1 MFLIILTFISAISIS
16 LIAAGYSIIGL
27 ATLFAGAATPIIA
40 MGSALEVGKLVAASW
55 LYHNWRRNIPKSLKA
70 YLFTSIIVLIFITSV
85 GIFGFLSKA
94 HLDQVKPTAGNTEQ
108 IALIDKKIKQEE
120 KIIERAEKTLAQLDK
135 ALDVYIDKEYVSR
148 GLKERNKQKEER
160 DLLNKSID
168 ESMAKI
174 ADLNNSKSSINIEQL
189 KLEADVGPL
198 KYVAELIYGDN
209 AKDHFDSAVRIIIL
223 ILIFVFD
230 PLAVLLLIASQ
241 YTFNWAREQKGGG
254 SLPPKSDPDNSP
266 TSPTPG
272 YTDEEW
278 DQAHRENYEFDRAKV
293 IDANEPPEIVEPE
306 EPKEKEKT
314 TSELL
319 MEGFKEE
326 QEQRAIE
333 EQNEEWADMYAQ
345 ADNTLPKDSVAE
357 QIEDETLKELSN
369 LDKWNEWVEK
379 ANEEAEKNPE
389 EPKKELPDTKNR
401 IFYSAEVEDQKK
413 TPEGINYMKKEGN
426 KQVRKTSTP
435 KS

>member
-1 MFLIILTFISAISIS
+1 MFLTLVTFISAISIS
-16 LIAAGYSIIGL
+16 LIAAGYSILGL
-27 ATLFAGAATPIIA
+27 ATLFAGAYVPIIA

-108 IALIDKKIKQEE
+108 IALIDKKIRQEE

-168 ESMAKI
+168 EAMAKI

-230 PLAVLLLIASQ
+230 PLAVLLLIAA
-241 YTFNWAREQKGGG
+241 NI
-254 SLPPKSDPDNSP
+254 SLNQWRDKR
-266 TSPTPG
+266 
-272 YTDEEW
+272 DE
-278 DQAHRENYEFDRAKV
+278 
-293 IDANEPPEIVEPE
+293 
-306 EPKEKEKT
+306 
-314 TSELL
+314 
-319 MEGFKEE
+319 
-326 QEQRAIE
+326 
-333 EQNEEWADMYAQ
+333 
-345 ADNTLPKDSVAE
+345 
-357 QIEDETLKELSN
+357 
-369 LDKWNEWVEK
+369 
-379 ANEEAEKNPE
+379 
-389 EPKKELPDTKNR
+389 
-401 IFYSAEVEDQKK
+401 KK
-413 TPEGINYMKKEGN
+413 TDTMERALKRIEVLENRNKRLKIYKDLTKEFGDN
-426 KQVRKTSTP
+426 PDEIKLKLSQIYDWNNDKN
-435 KS
+435 

>member
-1 MFLIILTFISAISIS
+1 MFLTLVTFISAISIS
-16 LIAAGYSIIGL
+16 LIAAGYSILGL
-27 ATLFAGAATPIIA
+27 ATLFAGAYVPIIA

-108 IALIDKKIKQEE
+108 ITLIDKKIKQEE

-230 PLAVLLLIASQ
+230 PLAVLLLIAA
-241 YTFNWAREQKGGG
+241 NI
-254 SLPPKSDPDNSP
+254 SLNQWRDKRDEKK
-266 TSPTPG
+266 
-272 YTDEEW
+272 TDTM
-278 DQAHRENYEFDRAKV
+278 DRALRRIEVLENRNKRLK
-293 IDANEPPEIVEPE
+293 IYKDLTKEFGDNPDEI
-306 EPKEKEKT
+306 KLKL
-314 TSELL
+314 S
-319 MEGFKEE
+319 
-326 QEQRAIE
+326 
-333 EQNEEWADMYAQ
+333 
-345 ADNTLPKDSVAE
+345 
-357 QIEDETLKELSN
+357 QIYDWN
-369 LDKWNEWVEK
+369 NDKN
-379 ANEEAEKNPE
+379 
-389 EPKKELPDTKNR
+389 
-401 IFYSAEVEDQKK
+401 
-413 TPEGINYMKKEGN
+413 
-426 KQVRKTSTP
+426 
-435 KS
+435 

>member
-1 MFLIILTFISAISIS
+1 MFLTLITFISAISIS
-16 LIAAGYSIIGL
+16 LIAAGYSILGL
-27 ATLFAGAATPIIA
+27 ATLFAGAYVPIIA

-148 GLKERNKQKEER
+148 GLKERKKQKEER

-168 ESMAKI
+168 EAMEKI
-174 ADLNNSKSSINIEQL
+174 ANLNNSKSSINIEQL

-230 PLAVLLLIASQ
+230 PLAVLLLIAA
-241 YTFNWAREQKGGG
+241 NI
-254 SLPPKSDPDNSP
+254 SLNQWRDKRDERK
-266 TSPTPG
+266 
-272 YTDEEW
+272 TDTM
-278 DQAHRENYEFDRAKV
+278 DRALKRIEV
-293 IDANEPPEIVEPE
+293 LENRNKRLKIYKDLTKEFGDNPDEI
-306 EPKEKEKT
+306 KLKL
-314 TSELL
+314 S
-319 MEGFKEE
+319 
-326 QEQRAIE
+326 
-333 EQNEEWADMYAQ
+333 
-345 ADNTLPKDSVAE
+345 
-357 QIEDETLKELSN
+357 QIYDWN
-369 LDKWNEWVEK
+369 NDKN
-379 ANEEAEKNPE
+379 
-389 EPKKELPDTKNR
+389 
-401 IFYSAEVEDQKK
+401 
-413 TPEGINYMKKEGN
+413 
-426 KQVRKTSTP
+426 
-435 KS
+435 